1 MLSLEV
7 LDMKSFYRVALVVA
21 LVLTSTL
28 VYGSDMDHAGIVKSL
43 EGEVLIARN
52 DQILKAEQNF
62 RLLEGDVI
70 QTGSNGKAG
79 LILEDDTVIAM
90 GFNSKIAIKNFMFQP
105 HEKKLS
111 FISRVFYGTVSF
123 LSGQIAKLAP
133 KQVIIETPYATIGS
147 RGTHIL
153 IQVD

>member
-1 MLSLEV
+1 
-7 LDMKSFYRVALVVA
+7 MKSFYRMVLVVG
-21 LVLTSTL
+21 LVLTSAL

-43 EGEVLIARN
+43 DGEVLIFRN
-52 DQILKAEQNF
+52 DQILKAEQNL

-70 QTGSNGKAG
+70 QTGPNGKAG
-79 LILEDDTVIAM
+79 LILEDDTVISM

-153 IQVD
+153 IKVD